1 MSKPDNT
8 QELDYTHPDEMPTV
22 EHRPSPSSDLRGR
35 IVHFTSEMLDNPND
49 YGIYPT
55 TNFYNDLEEAILDWH
70 NKQLEEVLDRLEARL
85 TEEASGIRQIKTD
98 YAYGFTARLDKILDQ
113 LMKDAITNR
122 RADDPPQG
130 RKMLL
135 SEAKQAITSLIKELV
150 AEAKPTNYT
159 PKGHHPDACLNHEK
173 YTSACCGCQKQRA
186 RLQEIDEFEQNLLKA
201 LEEE

>member
-186 RLQEIDEFEQNLLKA
+186 RLQAINEFEQNLLKA
-201 LEEE
+201 LEEV